1 MYISFVDRRLEHRVK
16 FKVSV
21 EVDKN
26 GSHGWTKPLD
36 VAEWCQTI

>member
-1 MYISFVDRRLEHRVK
+1 MYISSVDRRLEHRVK
-16 FKVSV
+16 FKVS
-21 EVDKN
+21 